1 MEKCRTFYLGKDES
15 LEIGQPCARLKQ
27 LKMRQVGWKIMGSG
41 NKTTLVLEKA
51 RTLIRCCSLW
61 AAAEGEVKLRVNT
74 PETPL
79 SPCFLLMFLFSTLLR
94 RSTETR
100 RLAQLCWEQS
110 TFVIGLLPPNLIK
123 WCCSPLGREYSAKQ
137 KNVSLQ
143 LLPQQQRAAWLM
155 KLCQANCFQHDAV
168 GQHSISRTHT
178 SDCGMLMDSPK
189 ESFPITHQGSLWHWN
204 VLCGLRNNPAS
215 ERQLSVK
222 V

>member
-15 LEIGQPCARLKQ
+15 LEIGQPCDRLKQ

-51 RTLIRCCSLW
+51 RTLIHCCSLW
-61 AAAEGEVKLRVNT
+61 AATEGEVKLRVNT

-137 KNVSLQ
+137 KKCEFAAASSTAKGSLTDETLPSQ
-143 LLPQQQRAAWLM
+143 LLPAW
-155 KLCQANCFQHDAV
+155 CSWPAQHLQDTHKWLWDADGLSKGV
-168 GQHSISRTHT
+168 IPHHPSGKPLTLK
-178 SDCGMLMDSPK
+178 C
-189 ESFPITHQGSLWHWN
+189 SLW
-204 VLCGLRNNPAS
+204 P
-215 ERQLSVK
+215 QK
-222 V
+222 